1 MHYSEEEMLGK
12 RILVVANLKAKKLV
26 GFKVRKVLL
35 AISLITLVI
44 ANELCYYIAR
54 IELY

>member
-35 AISLITLVI
+35 AISRITLVI
-44 ANELCYYIAR
+44 ANELS
-54 IELY
+54 